1 MKRNVMRTMSLAFA
15 GIMAAGALT
24 ACGGNNTAA
33 TTAAPAEQTSAA
45 GESAAEEA
53 TAASGE
59 KKVLKVAMECAYAP
73 YNWTQPDDSNGAVP
87 INDSNE
93 YAYGYDVMMAKK
105 ICDELGYDLQIVRL
119 DWDSLIPAVST
130 GQVDCVIAGQSI
142 TTERLQAVDFTEPY
156 YYATIVTLVKNGSK
170 YADAKSV
177 ADLAGK
183 NVSVGAAG
191 SGVYFNAVDILSA
204 YGLGDLDA
212 DGKFT
217 KINATYQSFGDSA
230 DSLKDGKIDA
240 AFIVA
245 GAPTTAITE
254 LATSGM
260 DFSLVSLDQEHVDAL
275 HEKYPFL
282 VQENLPACTYEGV
295 DTETICVAVEAALVA
310 STDMSEDA
318 VYELTKTMFENL
330 EELGTSHAKFQL
342 VSAEKAAENGS
353 VPMHPGAEKY
363 YKEIGLL

>member
-130 GQVDCVIAGQSI
+130 D
-142 TTERLQAVDFTEPY
+142 RL
-156 YYATIVTLVKNGSK
+156 
-170 YADAKSV
+170 
-177 ADLAGK
+177 
-183 NVSVGAAG
+183 
-191 SGVYFNAVDILSA
+191 
-204 YGLGDLDA
+204 
-212 DGKFT
+212 
-217 KINATYQSFGDSA
+217 
-230 DSLKDGKIDA
+230 
-240 AFIVA
+240 
-245 GAPTTAITE
+245 TA
-254 LATSGM
+254 L
-260 DFSLVSLDQEHVDAL
+260 
-275 HEKYPFL
+275 
-282 VQENLPACTYEGV
+282 LPASPLLQSVFRQLILLSHITMQPSLPWLR
-295 DTETICVAVEAALVA
+295 TAV
-310 STDMSEDA
+310 ST
-318 VYELTKTMFENL
+318 LTQR
-330 EELGTSHAKFQL
+330 A
-342 VSAEKAAENGS
+342 
-353 VPMHPGAEKY
+353 
-363 YKEIGLL
+363 